1 MKLNEIQK
9 QIDKTEYWDMEIL
22 DMKISYFGDEIEI
35 LIDDEGEDCWK
46 IVFLS
51 CYKVYYEAV
60 ADIRD
65 NDGRIK
71 FLKRPQLGFYGQD
84 ISVSQ
89 SDTKDLY
96 KITMDLSIMDMVV
109 ECKDVEVSRI
119 SKSDLKLFWM

>member
-51 CYKVYYEAV
+51 GYKVYYKTDANRRG
-60 ADIRD
+60 ID
-65 NDGRIK
+65 NVK
-71 FLKRPQLGFYGQD
+71 FMKRPQLGYYGQD

-89 SDTKDLY
+89 GDEKGFY